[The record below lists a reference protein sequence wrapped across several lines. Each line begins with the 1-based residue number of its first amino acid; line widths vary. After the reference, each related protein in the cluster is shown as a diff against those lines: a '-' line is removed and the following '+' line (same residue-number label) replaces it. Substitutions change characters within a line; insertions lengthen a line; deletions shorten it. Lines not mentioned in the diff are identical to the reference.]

1 MDRLLLTQSFRLSLR
16 HPLQSQHSLPQLRRP
31 LRVVVIHRHLIIVFL
46 KNATFERPFHSIP
59 YTTVSDSTNGDSLV
73 ARGGVNNGKR
83 NARQRHRSPTP
94 DSHRAARNRSA
105 SPAAQSHPPRRR
117 RPSPTHVNDISNSAA
132 ATGAFVSWLQAA
144 ELVSACPLPRLPTCD
159 WWPCI
164 MYCCNQ
170 SRLKINCSATLLP
183 LVTLANANMNSAIAH
198 ATMMSLVCVPL
209 CKLSVALLDYNV

>member
-59 YTTVSDSTNGDSLV
+59 STTVSDSTNGDSLV

-132 ATGAFVSWLQAA
+132 ATGSFDDLVAAGGGVGFSVPTTASANLRLVAVHNVLLQSITTENQLLRDAA
-144 ELVSACPLPRLPTCD
+144 TARDAREREHELRDRARYDDV
-159 WWPCI
+159 
-164 MYCCNQ
+164 
-170 SRLKINCSATLLP
+170 SRLRATLQTVSRAAGL
-183 LVTLANANMNSAIAH
+183 
-198 ATMMSLVCVPL
+198 
-209 CKLSVALLDYNV
+209 